1 MIKSK
6 NRSGWFG
13 ASDTKFIMSNWDTK
27 TFMDWWQTKL
37 GIMNKDFQ
45 SLAMVTGTYQEHKIA
60 QYYGVKNNVKIKL
73 DRQIKLRKLKLRV
86 NLDCETKYKI
96 VEIKTHK
103 KAEGE
108 WKMPKEYSWQVQV
121 QMFATRKKSG
131 CIYVYALIEDDY
143 NNFYLPI
150 DDERIS
156 EIEVKYD
163 EKWINEEYLPRLEYL
178 CFCLRNKKTP
188 KQNEFKEIK
197 NAN

>member
-1 MIKSK
+1 MIKNK

-37 GIMNKDFQ
+37 GIMNNDFQ
-45 SLAMVTGTYQEHKIA
+45 SLAMATGTYQEHKIA
-60 QYYGVKNNVKIKL
+60 QYYSVKNNVKIKL

-86 NLDCETKYKI
+86 NLDCETKDRI
-96 VEIKTHK
+96 IEIKTHK
-103 KAEGE
+103 QTDRE
-108 WKMPKEYSWQVQV
+108 WKMPKEYPWQVQV